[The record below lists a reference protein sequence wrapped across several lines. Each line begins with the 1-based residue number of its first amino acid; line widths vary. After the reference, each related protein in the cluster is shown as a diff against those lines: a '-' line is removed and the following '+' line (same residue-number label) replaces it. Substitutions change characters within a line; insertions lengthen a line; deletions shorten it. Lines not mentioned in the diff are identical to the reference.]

1 MLWSSKL
8 LVALVGVSC
17 LVTATS
23 CVLVQ
28 PPPHPMM
35 NYLVDAKLLWNTV
48 TGGKMLPGVPH
59 ALNDDWGVTPRWKEF
74 LHDHGTETMTEAGT
88 EGEDVTSSSIS
99 ETTESEKAEPAEQ
112 FVARKMVN
120 AFTAR
125 WIRIYEAEREAEAE
139 ALEREEQGIGD
150 SGSGKVTQEA
160 HNSPTS
166 VRSSE
171 SRTEP
176 KEHLG
181 QPW

>member
-74 LHDHGTETMTEAGT
+74 LHDHGTETMTEA
-88 EGEDVTSSSIS
+88 
-99 ETTESEKAEPAEQ
+99 
-112 FVARKMVN
+112 
-120 AFTAR
+120 
-125 WIRIYEAEREAEAE
+125 
-139 ALEREEQGIGD
+139 
-150 SGSGKVTQEA
+150 
-160 HNSPTS
+160 
-166 VRSSE
+166 VR
-171 SRTEP
+171 
-176 KEHLG
+176 
-181 QPW
+181 